1 MKKFFALILAG
12 AMLLSMA
19 ACNKNDVVEDDSD
32 VQKEDII
39 IIQGA
44 AGEETFGV
52 SITSGN
58 TIEITSYSGSYDLH
72 PVTIPDEIDG
82 RPVTAIGE
90 SAFYHANNITEIKMP
105 ATVTSIGDWAFAG
118 CNYLTSVTGSD
129 AVTTI
134 GKGAFAQCPALKNV
148 QFSSVLTEIEAYAF
162 KGCASLASA
171 TFTAKLTAI
180 GDAAFEGTGLTSV
193 SIPESVKSI
202 GLLSFNGCTALTSVT
217 LTAGTTEIGDFS
229 FNGCAKNLVISCP
242 AGSAAAAY
250 AAEAGI
256 ATK

>member
-19 ACNKNDVVEDDSD
+19 ACNKNDVVEDNSD

-72 PVTIPDEIDG
+72 PVTIPDEIEG

-90 SAFYHANNITEIKMP
+90 SAFYHANNITEIKLP

-118 CNYLTSVTGSD
+118 CTSLVNIDLPDTLTS
-129 AVTTI
+129 
-134 GKGAFAQCPALKNV
+134 
-148 QFSSVLTEIEAYAF
+148 
-162 KGCASLASA
+162 LANSA
-171 TFTAKLTAI
+171 TNTLFFIKQNLFIFTL
-180 GDAAFEGTGLTSV
+180 AFGIMT
-193 SIPESVKSI
+193 P
-202 GLLSFNGCTALTSVT
+202 FAL
-217 LTAGTTEIGDFS
+217 
-229 FNGCAKNLVISCP
+229 
-242 AGSAAAAY
+242 
-250 AAEAGI
+250 
-256 ATK
+256 

>member
-1 MKKFFALILAG
+1 MKKFFALNLAG

-19 ACNKNDVVEDDSD
+19 ACGKNEVVEDNSD

-90 SAFYHANNITEIKMP
+90 SAFYHANNITEIKIP

-134 GKGAFAQCPALKNV
+134 GKDAFAQCPALKTV

-162 KGCASLASA
+162 KGCSSLASA

-180 GDAAFEGTGLTSV
+180 GDAAFEGAGLTSV

-202 GLLSFNGCTALTSVT
+202 GLLSFNGCTALASVT